1 MSRIG
6 KMPVPLPDGVEVKIS
21 RGRVKIKG
29 PKGELSRD
37 VVGNIKVEK
46 DEKELRVIPLDES
59 PRTRA
64 FHGLMRSLIDN
75 MVVGVSQ
82 GFKKNLKI
90 VGVGYRAQVNG
101 KNLVLN
107 VGYSHPVEFPLP
119 EGISASVSKD
129 GVIEVSG
136 IDKQVVGDVAARIR
150 KVRPPDAYK
159 GKGIRYLDEHVV
171 LKPGKSAV
179 KT

>member
-6 KMPVPLPDGVEVKIS
+6 KMPIPLPDGVEVKIS
-21 RGRVKIKG
+21 KGRIEVKG
-29 PKGELSRD
+29 PKGKLSRD
-37 VVGNIKVEK
+37 IVGNIEVKK
-46 DEKELRVIPLDES
+46 DVKELRVVSLDEN
-59 PRTRA
+59 PKTRA
-64 FHGLMRSLIDN
+64 FHGLMRSLINN

-82 GFKKNLKI
+82 GFKKNLQ
-90 VGVGYRAQVNG
+90 VSGVGYRAQVSGN
-101 KNLVLN
+101 KLVLN
-107 VGYSHPVEFPLP
+107 VGYSHPIEFPLP

-159 GKGIRYLDEHVV
+159 GKGIRYVDEHIV

-179 KT
+179 KA

>member
-6 KMPVPLPDGVEVKIS
+6 KMPIPLPDGVEVKIS
-21 RGRVKIKG
+21 KGRIEVKG
-29 PKGELSRD
+29 PKGKLSRD
-37 VVGNIKVEK
+37 IVGNIKIKK
-46 DEKELRVIPLDES
+46 DVKELSVVSLDEN
-59 PRTRA
+59 PKTRA
-64 FHGLMRSLIDN
+64 FHGLMRSLINN

-82 GFKKNLKI
+82 GFKKNLQ
-90 VGVGYRAQVNG
+90 VSGVGYRAQVSGN
-101 KNLVLN
+101 KLVLN
-107 VGYSHPVEFPLP
+107 VGYSHPIEFPLP
-119 EGISASVSKD
+119 KGISASVSKD

-159 GKGIRYLDEHVV
+159 GKGIRYVDEHIV

-179 KT
+179 KA

>member
-6 KMPVPLPDGVEVKIS
+6 KMPIPLPDGVEVKIS
-21 RGRVKIKG
+21 KGRIEVKG
-29 PKGELSRD
+29 PKGKLSRD
-37 VVGNIKVEK
+37 IVGNIEVKK
-46 DEKELRVIPLDES
+46 DEKELSVVPLDEN
-59 PRTRA
+59 PKTRA
-64 FHGLMRSLIDN
+64 FHGLMRSLINN

-82 GFKKNLKI
+82 GFKKNLQ
-90 VGVGYRAQVNG
+90 VSGVGYRAQVSGN
-101 KNLVLN
+101 KLVLN
-107 VGYSHPVEFPLP
+107 VGYSHPIEFPLP

-159 GKGIRYLDEHVV
+159 GKGIRYVDEHVV

-179 KT
+179 KA

>member
-6 KMPVPLPDGVEVKIS
+6 KMPIPLPDGVEVKIS
-21 RGRVKIKG
+21 KGRIEVKG
-29 PKGELSRD
+29 PKGKLSRD
-37 VVGNIKVEK
+37 IVGNIKIKK
-46 DEKELRVIPLDES
+46 DVKELSVVSLDEN
-59 PRTRA
+59 PKTRA
-64 FHGLMRSLIDN
+64 FHGLMRSLINN

-82 GFKKNLKI
+82 GFKKNLQ
-90 VGVGYRAQVNG
+90 VSGVGYRAQVSGN
-101 KNLVLN
+101 KLVLN
-107 VGYSHPVEFPLP
+107 VGYSHPIEFPLP
-119 EGISASVSKD
+119 KGISASVSKD

-159 GKGIRYLDEHVV
+159 GKGIRYVDEHVV

-179 KT
+179 KA

>member
-6 KMPVPLPDGVEVKIS
+6 KMPIPLPDGVEVKIS
-21 RGRVKIKG
+21 KGRIEVKG
-29 PKGELSRD
+29 PKGKLSRD
-37 VVGNIKVEK
+37 IVGNIKIKK
-46 DEKELRVIPLDES
+46 DVKELRVVSLDEN
-59 PRTRA
+59 PKTRA
-64 FHGLMRSLIDN
+64 FHGLMRTLINN

-82 GFKKNLKI
+82 GFKKNLK
-90 VGVGYRAQVNG
+90 VSGVGYRAQVSGN
-101 KNLVLN
+101 KLVLN
-107 VGYSHPVEFPLP
+107 VGYSHPIEFPLP

-159 GKGIRYLDEHVV
+159 GKGIRYVDEHVV

-179 KT
+179 KA